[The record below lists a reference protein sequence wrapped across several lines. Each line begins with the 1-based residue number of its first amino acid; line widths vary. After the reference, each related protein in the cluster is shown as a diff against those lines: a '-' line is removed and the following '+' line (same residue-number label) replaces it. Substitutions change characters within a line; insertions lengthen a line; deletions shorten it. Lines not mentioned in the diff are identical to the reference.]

1 MNVIIEPKSWE
12 KNWKKYLLE
21 LSNFC
26 GFMNLPS
33 PVNTK
38 PKLFNDIQQKIA
50 SIYLNL
56 ADDPV
61 KYTANELID
70 KQGH

>member
-1 MNVIIEPKSWE
+1 ME
-12 KNWKKYLLE
+12 KVFTRIVQLLW
-21 LSNFC
+21 
-26 GFMNLPS
+26 FMNLSS

>member
-1 MNVIIEPKSWE
+1 
-12 KNWKKYLLE
+12 
-21 LSNFC
+21 
-26 GFMNLPS
+26 MNLPS

-61 KYTANELID
+61 KYTANELFD
-70 KQGH
+70 KQGHQDFIEDKVANISFQ

>member
-1 MNVIIEPKSWE
+1 
-12 KNWKKYLLE
+12 
-21 LSNFC
+21 
-26 GFMNLPS
+26 MNLPS

-70 KQGH
+70 EQGH